1 MIESLIELNHLRII
15 LAIGML
21 GYASFTDVTKREISD
36 YVWIIF
42 GAIAAILLIFE
53 PNLSE
58 SLITIGISLIVAP
71 VAIIIWRIGLF
82 GGADAFAII
91 VLAALVPQISF
102 TDRMIT
108 PFTILT
114 NAVLISISPLFIN
127 FFRNL
132 IELARRHDI
141 LEEFMGF
148 KGKALKDLDAAKS
161 ELEKRA
167 AQIQELATKTSEQ
180 FGGAIKINSDLK
192 GKITFLQD
200 LISSLSRKNEELE
213 QANKELQKQKEE
225 NVKLT
230 KDLRNNLEKVVLK
243 EKEIELQRDHLS
255 RQVDEKSSE
264 LMKSEKLAIIGEL
277 ASRMAHDLRNPLSTI
292 KNTIE
297 LMESKPKLKIEEKL
311 QYYGKLR
318 RAMNRMSHQ
327 VDDILDFVRTSELKL
342 QPYSVLDII
351 NIVKDS
357 ITIPNDVTVKIE
369 QENVRINCDYRKI
382 EAVFTNL
389 LLNAIQAVE
398 TKGEVHIR
406 IIDNA
411 NDVLIAFED
420 SGNGIEPQN
429 LSKIFDP
436 LFTTKQLGTGLG
448 LSICKSIVEQH
459 GGNITVK
466 NNPTTFLVRL
476 PKNL

>member
-1 MIESLIELNHLRII
+1 LQSSSKE
-15 LAIGML
+15 
-21 GYASFTDVTKREISD
+21 DVSVSENTKSD
-36 YVWIIF
+36 
-42 GAIAAILLIFE
+42 FE
-53 PNLSE
+53 
-58 SLITIGISLIVAP
+58 T
-71 VAIIIWRIGLF
+71 
-82 GGADAFAII
+82 
-91 VLAALVPQISF
+91 
-102 TDRMIT
+102 
-108 PFTILT
+108 
-114 NAVLISISPLFIN
+114 
-127 FFRNL
+127 
-132 IELARRHDI
+132 

-148 KGKALKDLDAAKS
+148 KGKALKDLDTARS

-200 LISSLSRKNEELE
+200 LILSLSKKNEELE
-213 QANKELQKQKEE
+213 RANKELHKQKED
-225 NVKLT
+225 NIKLN
-230 KDLRNNLEKVVLK
+230 KDLKKNLEKVVLT
-243 EKEIELQRDHLS
+243 EKEFELQRDHLS
-255 RQVDEKSSE
+255 RQVDEKSNM

-311 QYYGKLR
+311 QYYGRLR

-327 VDDILDFVRTSELKL
+327 VDDVLDFVRTSELKL
-342 QPYSVLDII
+342 QSYSVLDII
-351 NIVKDS
+351 NIVKDG
-357 ITIPNDVTVKIE
+357 ITIPSDVKITVD
-369 QENVRINCDYRKI
+369 QENVIINCDYRKI

-398 TKGEVHIR
+398 NIGDVKIR
-406 IIDNA
+406 IINNV
-411 NDVLIAFED
+411 NDVLVAFED
-420 SGNGIEPQN
+420 SGSGIKPES

-448 LSICKSIVEQH
+448 LSICKNIVEQH
-459 GGNITVK
+459 GGSITVK

-476 PKNL
+476 PKNI

>member
-1 MIESLIELNHLRII
+1 MQSSNEEN
-15 LAIGML
+15 
-21 GYASFTDVTKREISD
+21 ISSSED
-36 YVWIIF
+36 SKSD
-42 GAIAAILLIFE
+42 FE
-53 PNLSE
+53 
-58 SLITIGISLIVAP
+58 T
-71 VAIIIWRIGLF
+71 
-82 GGADAFAII
+82 
-91 VLAALVPQISF
+91 
-102 TDRMIT
+102 
-108 PFTILT
+108 
-114 NAVLISISPLFIN
+114 
-127 FFRNL
+127 
-132 IELARRHDI
+132 

-167 AQIQELATKTSEQ
+167 AQIQELVTKTSEQ

-213 QANKELQKQKEE
+213 QANKGLQKQKEE

-243 EKEIELQRDHLS
+243 EKEIELQRDYLS

-327 VDDILDFVRTSELKL
+327 VDDVLDFVRTSELKL

-459 GGNITVK
+459 GGNIAVK

>member
-1 MIESLIELNHLRII
+1 MQSSSGEN
-15 LAIGML
+15 
-21 GYASFTDVTKREISD
+21 ISSSED
-36 YVWIIF
+36 SKSD
-42 GAIAAILLIFE
+42 FE
-53 PNLSE
+53 
-58 SLITIGISLIVAP
+58 T
-71 VAIIIWRIGLF
+71 
-82 GGADAFAII
+82 
-91 VLAALVPQISF
+91 
-102 TDRMIT
+102 
-108 PFTILT
+108 
-114 NAVLISISPLFIN
+114 
-127 FFRNL
+127 
-132 IELARRHDI
+132 

-213 QANKELQKQKEE
+213 QANKGLQKQKEE

-243 EKEIELQRDHLS
+243 EKEIELQRDYLS

-327 VDDILDFVRTSELKL
+327 VDDVLDFVRTSELKL

-406 IIDNA
+406 IIDNV

>member
-1 MIESLIELNHLRII
+1 LQSSSEDNSKSLED
-15 LAIGML
+15 
-21 GYASFTDVTKREISD
+21 SKSD
-36 YVWIIF
+36 F
-42 GAIAAILLIFE
+42 DL
-53 PNLSE
+53 
-58 SLITIGISLIVAP
+58 
-71 VAIIIWRIGLF
+71 
-82 GGADAFAII
+82 
-91 VLAALVPQISF
+91 
-102 TDRMIT
+102 
-108 PFTILT
+108 
-114 NAVLISISPLFIN
+114 
-127 FFRNL
+127 
-132 IELARRHDI
+132 
-141 LEEFMGF
+141 LEEFIGF
-148 KGKALKDLDAAKS
+148 KGKALKDLDKAKS
-161 ELEKRA
+161 DLEKRA

-180 FGGAIKINSDLK
+180 FGGAIKINIDLK
-192 GKITFLQD
+192 EKITFLQD

-213 QANKELQKQKEE
+213 QSNRQLKKQKEE
-225 NVKLT
+225 NTKLT
-230 KDLRNNLEKVVLK
+230 KDLRNNLEKVVLT
-243 EKEIELQRDHLS
+243 EKELELQRDYLS

-297 LMESKPKLKIEEKL
+297 LMESRPKLKIEEKL
-311 QYYGKLR
+311 QYYGRLR

-327 VDDILDFVRTSELKL
+327 VDDVLDFVRTSELKL

-357 ITIPNDVTVKIE
+357 ITIPNDVSINVE

-382 EAVFTNL
+382 EAVFSNL

-398 TKGEVHIR
+398 NKGVVRIR
-406 IIDNA
+406 IIDNVQ
-411 NDVLIAFED
+411 DVLIAFED
-420 SGNGIEPQN
+420 SGPGIESEN
-429 LSKIFDP
+429 LDKIYDP

-459 GGNITVK
+459 GGSITVK

>member
-1 MIESLIELNHLRII
+1 LQSSSEDSTKSLED
-15 LAIGML
+15 
-21 GYASFTDVTKREISD
+21 SKSD
-36 YVWIIF
+36 F
-42 GAIAAILLIFE
+42 DL
-53 PNLSE
+53 
-58 SLITIGISLIVAP
+58 
-71 VAIIIWRIGLF
+71 
-82 GGADAFAII
+82 
-91 VLAALVPQISF
+91 
-102 TDRMIT
+102 
-108 PFTILT
+108 
-114 NAVLISISPLFIN
+114 
-127 FFRNL
+127 
-132 IELARRHDI
+132 

-148 KGKALKDLDAAKS
+148 KGKALKDLDEAKLD
-161 ELEKRA
+161 LEKRA

-180 FGGAIKINSDLK
+180 FGGAIKINTDLK
-192 GKITFLQD
+192 EKITFLQD

-213 QANKELQKQKEE
+213 QSNKELKIQKDE
-225 NVKLT
+225 NTKLT
-230 KDLRNNLEKVVLK
+230 KDLRNNLEKVVLT
-243 EKEIELQRDHLS
+243 EKELELQRDYLS

-311 QYYGKLR
+311 QYYGRLR

-327 VDDILDFVRTSELKL
+327 VDDVLDFVRTSELKL

-357 ITIPNDVTVKIE
+357 ITIPNDVSVNVE

-398 TKGEVHIR
+398 NIGTVRIR
-406 IIDNA
+406 IIDNVQ
-411 NDVLIAFED
+411 DVLIAFED
-420 SGNGIEPQN
+420 SGPGIDPEN
-429 LSKIFDP
+429 LGKIYEP

-448 LSICKSIVEQH
+448 LSICKSIIEQH
-459 GGNITVK
+459 GGSITVK
-466 NNPTTFLVRL
+466 NNPTTFLIRL

>member
-1 MIESLIELNHLRII
+1 MQSSSEE
-15 LAIGML
+15 
-21 GYASFTDVTKREISD
+21 DVSGSENTKSD
-36 YVWIIF
+36 
-42 GAIAAILLIFE
+42 FE
-53 PNLSE
+53 
-58 SLITIGISLIVAP
+58 T
-71 VAIIIWRIGLF
+71 
-82 GGADAFAII
+82 
-91 VLAALVPQISF
+91 
-102 TDRMIT
+102 
-108 PFTILT
+108 
-114 NAVLISISPLFIN
+114 
-127 FFRNL
+127 
-132 IELARRHDI
+132 

-148 KGKALKDLDAAKS
+148 KGKALKDLDIAKE

-200 LISSLSRKNEELE
+200 LISSLSKKNEELE
-213 QANKELQKQKEE
+213 RANKELQRQKDD
-225 NVKLT
+225 NTKLNT
-230 KDLRNNLEKVVLK
+230 DLKKNLEKVVLT
-243 EKEIELQRDHLS
+243 EKELELQRDHLA
-255 RQVDEKSSE
+255 RQVDEKSNM

-297 LMESKPKLKIEEKL
+297 LMESKPKLRIEEKL
-311 QYYGKLR
+311 QYYGRLR

-327 VDDILDFVRTSELKL
+327 VDDVLDFVRTTDLKL
-342 QPYSVLDII
+342 QPYSILDII
-351 NIVKDS
+351 NIVKDGIS
-357 ITIPNDVTVKIE
+357 IPNDIKIIIE

-398 TKGEVHIR
+398 NSGDVRIR
-406 IIDNA
+406 IIDNV
-411 NDVLIAFED
+411 NDVLVAIED
-420 SGNGIEPQN
+420 SGPGIEPDS

-448 LSICKSIVEQH
+448 LSICKNIIEQH
-459 GGNITVK
+459 GGSISVK

-476 PKNL
+476 PKNI

>member
-1 MIESLIELNHLRII
+1 MQSSSEEDIS
-15 LAIGML
+15 
-21 GYASFTDVTKREISD
+21 SDKDTKSD
-36 YVWIIF
+36 
-42 GAIAAILLIFE
+42 FE
-53 PNLSE
+53 
-58 SLITIGISLIVAP
+58 A
-71 VAIIIWRIGLF
+71 
-82 GGADAFAII
+82 
-91 VLAALVPQISF
+91 
-102 TDRMIT
+102 
-108 PFTILT
+108 
-114 NAVLISISPLFIN
+114 
-127 FFRNL
+127 
-132 IELARRHDI
+132 

-243 EKEIELQRDHLS
+243 EKEIELQRDYLS

-327 VDDILDFVRTSELKL
+327 VDDVLDFVRTSELKL

-420 SGNGIEPQN
+420 SGKGIEPQN

>member
-1 MIESLIELNHLRII
+1 MQSSSEE
-15 LAIGML
+15 
-21 GYASFTDVTKREISD
+21 DVSVSD
-36 YVWIIF
+36 N
-42 GAIAAILLIFE
+42 AKSDFE
-53 PNLSE
+53 
-58 SLITIGISLIVAP
+58 T
-71 VAIIIWRIGLF
+71 
-82 GGADAFAII
+82 
-91 VLAALVPQISF
+91 
-102 TDRMIT
+102 
-108 PFTILT
+108 
-114 NAVLISISPLFIN
+114 
-127 FFRNL
+127 
-132 IELARRHDI
+132 

-148 KGKALKDLDAAKS
+148 KGKALKDLDTAKS

-200 LISSLSRKNEELE
+200 LISSLSKKNEELE
-213 QANKELQKQKEE
+213 RANKELQKQKDD
-225 NVKLT
+225 NTKLN
-230 KDLRNNLEKVVLK
+230 KDLKKNLEKVVLT
-243 EKEIELQRDHLS
+243 EKELELQRDHLA
-255 RQVDEKSSE
+255 RQVDEKSNM

-311 QYYGKLR
+311 QYYGRLR

-327 VDDILDFVRTSELKL
+327 VDDVLDFVRTSELKL

-357 ITIPNDVTVKIE
+357 ITIPNDVKVTID

-398 TKGEVHIR
+398 NIGDVRIR

-411 NDVLIAFED
+411 NDVLVAFED
-420 SGNGIEPQN
+420 SGPGIDAEN
-429 LSKIFDP
+429 IGKIFDP
-436 LFTTKQLGTGLG
+436 LFTNKQLGTGLG
-448 LSICKSIVEQH
+448 LSICKNIVEQH
-459 GGNITVK
+459 GGSITAK

-476 PKNL
+476 PKNT

>member
-1 MIESLIELNHLRII
+1 MQSSSEDTK
-15 LAIGML
+15 
-21 GYASFTDVTKREISD
+21 TDFDT
-36 YVWIIF
+36 
-42 GAIAAILLIFE
+42 
-53 PNLSE
+53 
-58 SLITIGISLIVAP
+58 
-71 VAIIIWRIGLF
+71 
-82 GGADAFAII
+82 
-91 VLAALVPQISF
+91 
-102 TDRMIT
+102 
-108 PFTILT
+108 
-114 NAVLISISPLFIN
+114 
-127 FFRNL
+127 
-132 IELARRHDI
+132 
-141 LEEFMGF
+141 LEEFLGF
-148 KGKALKDLDAAKS
+148 KGKALKDLDTAKS

-167 AQIQELATKTSEQ
+167 AQIKELATKTSEQ

-192 GKITFLQD
+192 GKIVFLQD
-200 LISSLSRKNEELE
+200 LISSLSKKNDELE
-213 QANKELQKQKEE
+213 KTNKELKIQKEE
-225 NVKLT
+225 NAKLT
-230 KDLRNNLEKVVLK
+230 IDLRNNLEKIVLK
-243 EKEIELQRDHLS
+243 EKELELQRDYLA

-264 LMKSEKLAIIGEL
+264 LMKSEKLVIIGEL

-311 QYYGKLR
+311 QYYGRLR

-327 VDDILDFVRTSELKL
+327 VDDVLDFVRTSELKL

-357 ITIPNDVTVKIE
+357 ITIPNDVKIKIE

-398 TKGEVHIR
+398 NKGEVRIR

-411 NDVLIAFED
+411 SDILVAVED
-420 SGNGIEPQN
+420 SGPGILPEN
-429 LSKIFDP
+429 LNKIFDP

-448 LSICKSIVEQH
+448 LSICKSIIEQH
-459 GGNITVK
+459 GGSITVK

-476 PKNL
+476 PKNF